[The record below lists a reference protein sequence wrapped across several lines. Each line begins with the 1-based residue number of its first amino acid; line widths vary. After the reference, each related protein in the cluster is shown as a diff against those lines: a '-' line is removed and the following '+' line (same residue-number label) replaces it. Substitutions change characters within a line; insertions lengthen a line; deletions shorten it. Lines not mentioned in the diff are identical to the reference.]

1 MDTKYSG
8 KECFVDDLRIE
19 TLTREIWN
27 ELLYV
32 KTKPGAGNILNIYT
46 VISEK
51 EMICAK
57 LKQMPK
63 RPPTSLNSHF
73 HGMSDVKLFF
83 PEKFGKLFN
92 QLFRLEKFPEVEDL
106 PCSQTQEA
114 AH

>member
-1 MDTKYSG
+1 
-8 KECFVDDLRIE
+8 
-19 TLTREIWN
+19 
-27 ELLYV
+27 
-32 KTKPGAGNILNIYT
+32 
-46 VISEK
+46 
-51 EMICAK
+51 
-57 LKQMPK
+57 MPK